1 MKLLIFCVFFLS
13 FSTVICQTKLYPKD
27 ETLQDKGLSAFEVRL
42 RSVIIENDSTSLI
55 NLLDEDIL
63 NGFGG
68 SGGVEEFRQYWSLP
82 EGAMKLWSTLTEL
95 LDLGGTI
102 NRDPDSGEIVGATWP
117 YTFTRFPDH
126 LDAYNY
132 RVVTGNGVALRKR
145 PSINSKIIDRLS
157 YDILE
162 FDYEL
167 TYENEA
173 NPFEGDFESVEWIAL
188 KYKGQIGY
196 MSAQYVRSPID
207 YRMSVFKTDK
217 GWRITMLIAGD

>member
-13 FSTVICQTKLYPKD
+13 FSIVNGQTKLYPKN
-27 ETLQDKGLSAFEVRL
+27 ETLQNKGLSAFEVSL
-42 RSVIIENDSTSLI
+42 RSIIEENDSTSFF

-68 SGGVEEFRQYWSLP
+68 SGGVGEFKQYWNLP
-82 EGAMKLWSTLTEL
+82 EGSEKLWVTLTKL

-102 NRDPDSGEIVGATWP
+102 NKDPDTGKIVGATWP
-117 YTFTRFPDH
+117 YTFTRFPDD

-132 RVVTGNGVALRKR
+132 RVITGSGVALREQ
-145 PSINSKIIDRLS
+145 PSIDSEIIVRLS
-157 YDILE
+157 YEVLE

-167 TYENEA
+167 TYENEVY
-173 NPFEGDFESVEWIAL
+173 PFEGEFESVEWIAL
-188 KYKGQIGY
+188 KYKDQIGY
-196 MSAQYVRSPID
+196 MSARYVRSPID
-207 YRMSVFKTDK
+207 YRMSVFKTDM